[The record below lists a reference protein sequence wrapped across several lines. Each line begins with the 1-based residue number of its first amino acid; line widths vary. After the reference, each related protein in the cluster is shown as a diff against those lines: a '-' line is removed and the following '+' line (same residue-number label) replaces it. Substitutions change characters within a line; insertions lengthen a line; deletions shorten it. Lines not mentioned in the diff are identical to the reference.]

1 MTIASPASSPALR
14 LTSATSRFL
23 AGGKFPAFAIFALVF
38 YQIFVGIMAFSPP
51 STGVWGE
58 FLEDFRM
65 RCFRFDPGRGW
76 MDMGSVWIMLS
87 EPVALEVIL
96 VLFWWKP
103 LRELWTASRRSYL
116 TTSIAALA
124 LVGAI
129 AASLLGLGRAKG
141 APIQVAFPADRL
153 RSALPMPAFNLQN
166 QDGEALTPEMLKG
179 RVVLVTA
186 VYSTCTTACPM
197 MLSRIRD
204 TLNALTAED
213 RKSMSVVAISLN
225 PETDTRELREAIARM
240 YGMKSDFHF
249 VNGGAKTVNS
259 LLDDLGVSRTF
270 DKESGQVI
278 HSSLFMLVD
287 RKGRIAYRLSSSST
301 EQAWLTSAIR
311 TLIAEKAQ

>member
-1 MTIASPASSPALR
+1 MTIATTPSPALR
-14 LTSATSRFL
+14 FTSATSRFL

-38 YQIFVGIMAFSPP
+38 YQIFVAIMAFSPP
-51 STGVWGE
+51 TTGVWGE

-65 RCFRFDPGRGW
+65 RCFRFDPSRGW

-103 LRELWTASRRSYL
+103 LRDLWTTSRCSYF
-116 TTSIAALA
+116 TTAFAALA

-129 AASLLGLGRAKG
+129 AVSLLGLGRAK
-141 APIQVAFPADRL
+141 AASVQVAFPADRL

-166 QDGEALTPEMLKG
+166 QDGEVLTPEMLKG

-204 TLNALTAED
+204 MLNALTPEE
-213 RKSMSVVAISLN
+213 RQSISVVAISLN

-249 VNGGAKTVNS
+249 VNGGAKAVNS
-259 LLDDLGVSRTF
+259 LLDELSVSRTF
-270 DKESGQVI
+270 DKENGQII

-301 EQAWLTSAIR
+301 EQAWLASAVR